1 MLKSSLEIYSPL
13 KELEAGEIANLA
25 QSNNAAVFVKNTS
38 SGIVGVEGNGDGQLS
53 VGTSDHT
60 ITLSASSPVDV
71 RVVTADGKE
80 VFSGKVDGSTNVS
93 GLSSGLYLVN
103 GRKVVLR

>member
-1 MLKSSLEIYSPL
+1 M
-13 KELEAGEIANLA
+13 
-25 QSNNAAVFVKNTS
+25 
-38 SGIVGVEGNGDGQLS
+38 
-53 VGTSDHT
+53 
-60 ITLSASSPVDV
+60 DV

-93 GLSSGLYLVN
+93 GLSSGLYVVN

>member
-71 RVVTADGKE
+71 RVDGKE

-93 GLSSGLYLVN
+93 GLSSGLYVVN